1 MNKFLIATLI
11 SLTPYNTIAETK
23 SIVEVK
29 PKLDPG
35 CITREAAD
43 SVVESGGYELLVR
56 GLDPNKKTIEFWF
69 NGKREMVMFNYEMK
83 DNKPESVKQVCI
95 LGFGENITFNGDSV
109 DLLKRALDKVNPK
122 I

>member
-11 SLTPYNTIAETK
+11 SLTPYNSIAETK
-23 SIVEVK
+23 SIVEIK
-29 PKLDPG
+29 PNVDPG
-35 CITREAAD
+35 CLTREVAD
-43 SVVESGGYELLVR
+43 GVIESGGYELLVR
-56 GLDPNKKTIEFWF
+56 GVDTHKKTIEFWF
-69 NGKREMVMFNYEMK
+69 NGKKEMVMVSYEMK

-95 LGFGENITFNGDSV
+95 LGFGENIVFNGDAV

>member
-23 SIVEVK
+23 SIVEIK
-29 PKLDPG
+29 PNVDPG
-35 CITREAAD
+35 CLTREVAD
-43 SVVESGGYELLVR
+43 GVI
-56 GLDPNKKTIEFWF
+56 PQKKTIEFWF
-69 NGKREMVMFNYEMK
+69 NGKKEMVMVSYEMK

-95 LGFGENITFNGDSV
+95 LGFGENIIFNGDAV

>member
-23 SIVEVK
+23 SIVEIK
-29 PKLDPG
+29 PNVDPG
-35 CITREAAD
+35 CLTREVAD
-43 SVVESGGYELLVR
+43 GVIESGGYELLVR
-56 GLDPNKKTIEFWF
+56 GVDPQKKTIEFWF
-69 NGKREMVMFNYEMK
+69 NGKKEMVMVSYEIK

-95 LGFGENITFNGDSV
+95 LGFGENIIFNGDAV

>member
-11 SLTPYNTIAETK
+11 SLTPYNNITEAK
-23 SIVEVK
+23 SVVEIK
-29 PKLDPG
+29 PNVDPG
-35 CITREAAD
+35 CLTREVA
-43 SVVESGGYELLVR
+43 VGVIEIGGYELLVR
-56 GLDPNKKTIEFWF
+56 GTDPNKKTIEFWF
-69 NGKREMVMFNYEMK
+69 NGKKEMVMVSYEIK

-95 LGFGENITFNGDSV
+95 LGFGENIIFNGDTV

>member
-11 SLTPYNTIAETK
+11 SLTPYNNITEAK
-23 SIVEVK
+23 SVVEIK
-29 PKLDPG
+29 PNVDPG
-35 CITREAAD
+35 CLTREVAD
-43 SVVESGGYELLVR
+43 GVIESGGYELLVR
-56 GLDPNKKTIEFWF
+56 GTDPNKKTIEFWF
-69 NGKREMVMFNYEMK
+69 NGKKEMVMVSYEIK

-95 LGFGENITFNGDSV
+95 LGFGENIIFNGDTV